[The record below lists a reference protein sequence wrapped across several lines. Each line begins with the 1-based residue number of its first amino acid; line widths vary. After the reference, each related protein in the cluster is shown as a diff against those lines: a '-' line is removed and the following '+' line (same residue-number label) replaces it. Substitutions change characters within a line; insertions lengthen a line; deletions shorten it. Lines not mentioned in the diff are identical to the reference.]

1 MHKMFLGI
9 RDGAERRHRASRWL
23 RSSQG
28 VTSSLP
34 SLGSARSKIS
44 KLPYTTTPAAT
55 HPFDKGVYSDRFFKT
70 RVCWI

>member
-1 MHKMFLGI
+1 MFLGI

-23 RSSQG
+23 RSSQC

-44 KLPYTTTPAAT
+44 KSPYTTSSAAMC
-55 HPFDKGVYSDRFFKT
+55 PFDKGVYSDRSFKT